1 LARGYWYRFVACSCE
16 KRNHRPEKGYW
27 PALGP
32 GDTGSCRNYWLLP
45 DIPALLKA
53 FWQYLCGQASGR
65 CRTTMTDHSKDFS
78 LFFLSMARIVE
89 INPSNPQQRLI
100 AQAVEMLQHGGVI
113 CYPTD
118 TMYGIGCDIFNQK
131 AVKRVYQIKRRP
143 KDKPFSFMCASLTN
157 ISHYGHVGNNA
168 YRLMRKNLPGPYT
181 FVLSG
186 TKVVP
191 KIMLTKQKTVGIRV
205 PDHPVC
211 LAIIAALENPLLN
224 TSAMLEDD
232 EQPVCTCHDVD
243 RLFGKQVDL
252 IIDSGEIVPSPST
265 VISLLTEQPEILRV
279 GKGDIS
285 SFL

>member
-1 LARGYWYRFVACSCE
+1 
-16 KRNHRPEKGYW
+16 
-27 PALGP
+27 
-32 GDTGSCRNYWLLP
+32 
-45 DIPALLKA
+45 
-53 FWQYLCGQASGR
+53 
-65 CRTTMTDHSKDFS
+65 
-78 LFFLSMARIVE
+78 MAKILE
-89 INPSNPQQRLI
+89 INPSNPQPRLI
-100 AQAVEMLQHGGVI
+100 SQAVEVLQRGGVI

-157 ISHYGHVGNNA
+157 ISNYGHVGNTA

-205 PDHPVC
+205 PDYPIC
-211 LAIIAALENPLLN
+211 LAIIEALGNPVLN
-224 TSAMLEDD
+224 TSAMLEED
-232 EQPVCTCHDVD
+232 ELPVCSCYDVD

-252 IIDSGEIVPSPST
+252 IIDGGEIVPQPSS
-265 VISLLTEQPEILRV
+265 VISLLTDQPEVLRE
-279 GKGDIS
+279 GKGDVS
-285 SFL
+285 TFLSF

>member
-1 LARGYWYRFVACSCE
+1 MNRLPQNGQ
-16 KRNHRPEKGYW
+16 
-27 PALGP
+27 
-32 GDTGSCRNYWLLP
+32 LLP
-45 DIPALLKA
+45 PNPL
-53 FWQYLCGQASGR
+53 FSGIV
-65 CRTTMTDHSKDFS
+65 F
-78 LFFLSMARIVE
+78 SMAKIVE
-89 INPSNPQQRLI
+89 INPSNPQPRLI
-100 AQAVEMLQHGGVI
+100 AQAVEILQRGGVI

-211 LAIIAALENPLLN
+211 LAIIAALGNPVLN
-224 TSAMLEDD
+224 TSAMLEED
-232 EQPVCTCHDVD
+232 EAPVCTCHDVD
-243 RLFGKQVDL
+243 QLFGKQVDL
-252 IIDSGEIVPSPST
+252 IIDSGEIVPAPST